1 MVKKNFNEAAERAVG
16 TRIKIHGG
24 KLVAVVVD
32 AVSATSV
39 RIDYDG
45 LLDPNDKRTRMTGRK
60 LITLDELS
68 RPELITVGQWKHLSE
83 SSRPTTHQ

>member
-1 MVKKNFNEAAERAVG
+1 MKKQTFSEAAERAVG

-24 KLVAVVVD
+24 KLVATVVD

-45 LLDPNDKRTRMTGRK
+45 LLDPNDKRTRVTGRK

-68 RPELITVGQWKHLSE
+68 RPELITVNQWRYLSE
-83 SSRPTTHQ
+83 SSRPTIHQ